1 MTEQH
6 MLDYIAMADLLDM
19 TPNGVRH
26 LNDVGALRERAHPLL
41 KPSEPHVEKQA
52 LDEPVA
58 AGGAHAASLADIRI
72 GFQNSHRQVL
82 DIIARLEI

>member
-26 LNDVGALRERAHPLL
+26 LNDVGALPVPDATLRGKPLWSVATGITFRAGYVVG
-41 KPSEPHVEKQA
+41 KKA
-52 LDEPVA
+52 RRAVA
-58 AGGAHAASLADIRI
+58 P
-72 GFQNSHRQVL
+72 
-82 DIIARLEI
+82 